1 MDKTIQEPTISGIK
15 IKRPKRPI
23 VIDPCKKCIVKAC
36 CTKLCLERI
45 DFFRTNVWKDY
56 ERSNDGK

>member
-1 MDKTIQEPTISGIK
+1 MDKTIKEPTISGIK

-23 VIDPCKKCIVKAC
+23 DIDPCKKCIVKAC